1 MTRYKKQPV
10 HYVDNKLL
18 YATMV
23 TFKEAVKGVVGALV
37 NHEVL
42 VLSLSLMLIK
52 LAMTRKLYRWKP
64 NSTLSLTPW
73 KQILPL

>member
-23 TFKEAVKGVVGALV
+23 TFKEAVKDAEESGEQGPPIPDLVGAAL
-37 NHEVL
+37 L
-42 VLSLSLMLIK
+42 KIASRIRLSCEF
-52 LAMTRKLYRWKP
+52 R
-64 NSTLSLTPW
+64 
-73 KQILPL
+73 